1 MYSKETMPVGGAA
14 ASSPQE
20 ADRLLPWLALVRRMR
35 RHWWAAALVAAVGT
49 AASVLF
55 AYTRKP
61 IFKSETL
68 ILYREGIRSAYLGQT
83 DEGRDPVR
91 TLGLRLKEMVLSR
104 PRLAGLI
111 DEYKL
116 YPEIVEDRGY
126 VDAVDEMRNH
136 IQFRARDGDTF
147 GLSFEGNDPAL
158 VQKMTARLAE
168 LLIGENTKNRAAQAE
183 ETKEFLDT
191 EKTRLESDLR
201 GKEESLA
208 KFLTKHPEFALET
221 TSTGSGSGAA
231 VRAQRKEAATP
242 KPTDPALL
250 ALEREAQRIKE
261 RLGQP
266 VTISPSKEPVDPR
279 VREAEQEL
287 LQAQRELGDKQGR
300 FTEQHPD
307 VLAARQKVRTA
318 EDRLL
323 RARGAAL
330 NPDPLKTPSWVTA
343 KPPTESDRAALQV
356 QLDKVNQQIAAA
368 RVRAAKQNNAQPAG
382 GANAAANWIVQ
393 LETDWAR
400 LTREVSDARERLQTV
415 DAKHFK
421 AEIAASSESSGGAAQ
436 MVIIDPAYLP
446 THPYRGARRLKVGV
460 GAGASLIFALGVA
473 LALALADQRIYE
485 RYDVERLKLG
495 KVLVVV
501 PRADENG

>member
-1 MYSKETMPVGGAA
+1 
-14 ASSPQE
+14 
-20 ADRLLPWLALVRRMR
+20 MR
-35 RHWWAAALVAAVGT
+35 RYWWAALLIGLAGS

-68 ILYREGIRSAYLGQT
+68 ILYREGIRSAYIGAP

-116 YPEIVEDRGY
+116 YPDIVEDLGY

-136 IQFRARDGDTF
+136 ISFRPRDGDTF
-147 GLSFEGNDPAL
+147 GLSFEGNDPEL
-158 VQKMTARLAE
+158 VQKVTARLAD
-168 LLIGENTKNRAAQAE
+168 LLIQENTRNRAAQAE

-201 GKEESLA
+201 GKEEALA
-208 KFLTKHPEFALET
+208 KFLAKHPEFALET
-221 TSTGSGSGAA
+221 TSTGSGTGAA
-231 VRAQRKEAATP
+231 VRAVRKEAAAAP
-242 KPTDPALL
+242 KTADPALL

-266 VTISPSKEPVDPR
+266 VVVPSKEPLDPR

-287 LQAQRELGDKQGR
+287 LQAQRELADKQGR

-307 VLAARQKVRTA
+307 VLAARQRVRMA
-318 EDRLL
+318 EDRL
-323 RARGAAL
+323 ARTRGSAL
-330 NPDPLKTPSWVTA
+330 NPDPLKTPSWVS
-343 KPPTESDRAALQV
+343 KPPSESDRAALQA
-356 QLDKVNQQIAAA
+356 QLDKVNQQIVAA
-368 RVRAAKQNNAQPAG
+368 RVRAAKQTNAQPAG
-382 GANAAANWIVQ
+382 GTGSANWIVQ
-393 LETDWAR
+393 LETEWSR
-400 LTREVSDARERLQTV
+400 LTRETSDARERLQTL

-421 AEIAASSESSGGAAQ
+421 AEIAASSETAGGAAQ
-436 MVIIDPAYLP
+436 MVVIDPAYRP

-460 GAGASLIFALGVA
+460 GAGASLIFALGIA
-473 LALALADQRIYE
+473 LALALADDRIYE

-501 PRADENG
+501 PKADDNG